1 MTQTR
6 DNATP
11 PDEFEALRL
20 DLKGLGRIYLSTWPY
35 IYAQLRHFLALLAL
49 NLGMIGF
56 ATAFGFMSFDI
67 LWDSVGSREPLS
79 QAQAAV
85 MFVPEADFVA
95 VATLT
100 ESARMEILFRF
111 LIVSAVIIIL
121 TTSAFTL
128 ISVYKTWILQRVNQ
142 ALRVDMVRN
151 AEELSLRFHATTSAG
166 DGIYRVFQDSAMVT
180 AVVDNVVVQ
189 PIIALIT
196 LMLQLAIAVLFS
208 PWFAF
213 LLCVASGVVISLAI
227 WYTPRLRTWSQAARR
242 SNAVLFTRVQETF
255 QSIQAIK
262 AYQFERTNLVRF
274 EQESQLAL
282 DNAFGLR
289 RDFAIVK
296 VVASFLLAVTLFATD
311 YIATQFVLRD
321 DMVFGASL
329 LVLFGMTVTRWTVA
343 AHQARRGAVAAFTFS
358 FENLVRLWCFAQ
370 DMAVGLGRAFWL
382 LSQQPEVRDPID
394 PNAFPE
400 AVDRVTFESVRFGY
414 EPRRPVLN
422 GFDLTARVGQ
432 VTALVGTSGAGKST
446 AMALLL
452 RLFDP
457 DEGSVQIN
465 GISLSRLQINEIR
478 SAVAIALQ
486 ENVLFPISIAD
497 NLRYTAPNATDEEIR
512 DAAAVAC
519 ALEFIDELP
528 NGFETELGI
537 GGALLSV
544 GQKQRLSIARTL
556 TRNAPILI
564 LDEPTS
570 SLDAETEERLL
581 ANLKIW
587 AQERV
592 VFVITHRIS
601 TIKDVDHI
609 AFLAEGKV
617 VEAGSHEELMN
628 QSGYY
633 ADFVASA
640 EVIHV

>member
-1 MTQTR
+1 MQTR
-6 DNATP
+6 DIATP

-20 DLKGLGRIYLSTWPY
+20 DLRGLGRIYLSTWPY
-35 IYAQLRHFLALLAL
+35 ILAQLRHFLALLAL

-67 LWDSVGSREPLS
+67 VWDSVGSREPLS

-85 MFVPEADFVA
+85 MFLPAADYVHVA
-95 VATLT
+95 SL
-100 ESARMEILFRF
+100 SDNARMEILFRF
-111 LIVSAVIIIL
+111 LIVSAVIIIM

-189 PIIALIT
+189 PIIALMT
-196 LMLQLAIAVLFS
+196 LLLQLSIAVLFS

-213 LLCVASGVVISLAI
+213 LLCVASGIVISLTF

-242 SNAVLFTRVQETF
+242 SNAALFTRVQETF

-262 AYQFERTNLVRF
+262 AYQFEGTNLAHF
-274 EQESQLAL
+274 EQESRFAL

-289 RDFAIVK
+289 RDFATIKVIV
-296 VVASFLLAVTLFATD
+296 SFLLAITLFATD
-311 YIATQFVLRD
+311 YIATQFVLRED
-321 DMVFGASL
+321 VVFGASL
-329 LVLFGMTVTRWTVA
+329 LVLFGMTVTGWTVA
-343 AHQARRGAVAAFTFS
+343 AHQARRGAVAAFTFN

-382 LSQQPEVRDPID
+382 LSQQPEVRDP
-394 PNAFPE
+394 PEPVVFPV
-400 AVDRVTFESVRFGY
+400 AVDHVKFESVRFGY
-414 EPRRPVLN
+414 ESERLVLN
-422 GFDLTARVGQ
+422 GFDLTAHVGQ
-432 VTALVGTSGAGKST
+432 VTALVGNSGAGKST

-457 DEGSVQIN
+457 DAGRVQIN
-465 GISLSRLQINEIR
+465 DINLSSMRVNDIR
-478 SAVAIALQ
+478 TAVAIALQ

-497 NLRYTAPNATDEEIR
+497 NLRYTAPNATDAEIR
-512 DAAAVAC
+512 DAANVAC
-519 ALEFIDELP
+519 ALEFIDALP

-556 TRNAPILI
+556 TRNAPILV

-570 SLDAETEERLL
+570 SLDAETEQRLL
-581 ANLKIW
+581 ANLKDW
-587 AQERV
+587 AQGRV
-592 VFVITHRIS
+592 VFVITHRMS

-609 AFLAEGKV
+609 AFLANGKV

-628 QSGYY
+628 RQGYY
-633 ADFVASA
+633 ADFVAAA
-640 EVIHV
+640 EATHV

>member
-1 MTQTR
+1 MNQTR

-20 DLKGLGRIYLSTWPY
+20 NLRGLGRIYLSTWPY
-35 IYAQLRHFLALLAL
+35 ILPQLRHFLALLVL

-56 ATAFGFMSFDI
+56 ATAVGFMSFDI

-85 MFVPEADFVA
+85 MFLPVADYVLVA
-95 VATLT
+95 SLT
-100 ESARMEILFRF
+100 DNARMEILFRF
-111 LIVSAVIIIL
+111 LVVAGVIIIM

-189 PIIALIT
+189 PIIAIMT
-196 LMLQLAIAVLFS
+196 LMLQITIAVLFS

-213 LLCVASGVVISLAI
+213 LLCVASGIVIALTI

-242 SNAVLFTRVQETF
+242 SNAALFTRVQETF
-255 QSIQAIK
+255 QSVQAIK
-262 AYQFERTNLVRF
+262 AYQFERTNLARF
-274 EQESQLAL
+274 EQESLLAL

-289 RDFAIVK
+289 RDFATVK

-311 YIATQFVLRD
+311 YVATQFVLRE

-329 LVLFGMTVTRWTVA
+329 LVLLGMTVTGWTVA

-358 FENLVRLWCFAQ
+358 FENLVRLWCYAQ

-382 LSQQPEVRDPID
+382 LSQQPEVRDPAD
-394 PNAFPE
+394 PIAFPE
-400 AVDRVTFESVRFGY
+400 GVDSVKFESVSFGY
-414 EPRRPVLN
+414 EPERLVLN
-422 GFDLTARVGQ
+422 GFDLTAQVGQ

-457 DEGSVQIN
+457 DAGSVQIN
-465 GISLSRLQINEIR
+465 GISLSRMRVNDIR

-497 NLRYTAPNATDEEIR
+497 NLRYTTPDATDEEIR

-519 ALEFIDELP
+519 ALEFIDALP
-528 NGFETELGI
+528 NGFETELGV

-556 TRNAPILI
+556 SRNAPILV

-570 SLDAETEERLL
+570 SLDAETEQRLL
-581 ANLKIW
+581 ANLKDW
-587 AQERV
+587 AHGRV
-592 VFVITHRIS
+592 VFVITHRMS

-609 AFLAEGKV
+609 AFLANGKV

-628 QSGYY
+628 RQGRY
-633 ADFVASA
+633 ADFVATA
-640 EVIHV
+640 ETTHV